1 MMTEVILGIFV
12 IANLLLA
19 FSYSKDGDV
28 SRVIISC
35 TTAICVMMAICTY

>member
-1 MMTEVILGIFV
+1 MMTKVILGIFA

-19 FSYSKDGDV
+19 FSYSKDRDV

-35 TTAICVMMAICTY
+35 TTAICVMMALCAY